1 MHNLDD
7 MDKAKKWSKNMQGEA
22 AKKEIIYEINRELK
36 KKKIQNKGLTSNP
49 LVNMLLCEQ
58 LIITEDEELRSNVE
72 DDTDLSCLGVV
83 RKNDWCGGVKIYL
96 YNRLS
101 LEILDQFSQNGR
113 LVLHMDSTKYGDF
126 GLKNSTENAKKIL
139 FTPLF
144 IQPGHGFVKNS
155 DKELFYREYFKGLS
169 LAEMISNNNKTADVA
184 DFLTSL
190 AKDYKDYTGNDLRPR
205 MIHTDEAGQL
215 KNGILSTFGK
225 DGQVRT
231 QIMYANMSTLLYL
244 RLAEKMD
251 NEMNDTGD
259 WVESA
264 KWALGIHDQYAGSGI
279 HDCGSHVYR
288 NAAEWPKSS
297 KREDDAPEVKMYAS
311 QFETMFKTFAKYVR
325 KMNDIS
331 EALCPPSAWMDLQK
345 QLIYRTKGRS
355 LALSTS

>member
-1 MHNLDD
+1 M
-7 MDKAKKWSKNMQGEA
+7 
-22 AKKEIIYEINRELK
+22 
-36 KKKIQNKGLTSNP
+36 
-49 LVNMLLCEQ
+49 
-58 LIITEDEELRSNVE
+58 
-72 DDTDLSCLGVV
+72 
-83 RKNDWCGGVKIYL
+83 
-96 YNRLS
+96 
-101 LEILDQFSQNGR
+101 
-113 LVLHMDSTKYGDF
+113 
-126 GLKNSTENAKKIL
+126 
-139 FTPLF
+139 
-144 IQPGHGFVKNS
+144 
-155 DKELFYREYFKGLS
+155 
-169 LAEMISNNNKTADVA
+169 AEMISNNNKTADVA

-331 EALCPPSAWMDLQK
+331 EALCHVC
-345 QLIYRTKGRS
+345 
-355 LALSTS
+355 ALMAIMSVETLPCNNFDVNSESV